1 MPIIEQRVTG
11 QTKKQTMTTQT
22 LKIKKPKKL
31 PCESEASKDAMKYAA
46 EMIQRYPRLVK
57 YFKNDFGTPY
67 SIARK
72 YLNAEEIFQILC
84 VGYLKEYCPDV
95 VVMHSPN
102 EGKRGNVEKAKI
114 SLMGVKSGTSDLLLI
129 YPKKTLHPLFWAELK
144 WDSSTSKEQKQFL
157 AHQIQA
163 GHHAKVYKKSL
174 IEFVTDVQEWLK
186 RD

>member
-1 MPIIEQRVTG
+1 MATQIK
-11 QTKKQTMTTQT
+11 TK
-22 LKIKKPKKL
+22 KKL
-31 PCESEASKDAMKYAA
+31 PFEGEASKEAMKYASA
-46 EMIQRYPRLVK
+46 MIQKYPRLVK

-84 VGYLKEYCPDV
+84 VGYMKEYCPDV

-114 SLMGVKSGTSDLLLI
+114 SLMGVKSGTSDLLFI
-129 YPKKTLHPLFWAELK
+129 YPKKVLHPLFWAELK
-144 WDSSTSKEQKQFL
+144 WDSSVSKEQNEFL
-157 AHQIQA
+157 ENQIKA
-163 GHHAKVYKKSL
+163 GHHGKIYKKNL
-174 IEFVTDVQEWLK
+174 LEFVSDVQEWLK